1 MRFMDAKPDGRAI
14 VYAHI
19 QADPLV
25 ARAGNLLAVATT
37 TQRLLARAVMN
48 GESTDPATWR
58 TMFPTLFGP
67 AAPAPGD
74 PARDRSE
81 AILEVSLQVADRGE
95 QTRSQFRGAIV
106 EALTERLL
114 AERAGQEPV
123 RRERRILFD
132 GRPAEIHPY
141 DVTVE
146 RDGAGEAWDC
156 KWGARGIKADVLH
169 QLDDARRGAVDE
181 GTRLLVGL
189 VIFDARRSCEVRLV
203 RERGPVALD
212 GLKLIALEGLDRLA
226 GREPA

>member
-1 MRFMDAKPDGRAI
+1 MRFMEARPDGRAI

-19 QADPLV
+19 QSDSLV
-25 ARAGNLLAVATT
+25 VWAAELLAAATT

-48 GESTDPATWR
+48 GESLDPATWR
-58 TMFPTLFGP
+58 TMFPALFGP
-67 AAPAPGD
+67 AAAGPGD
-74 PARDRSE
+74 PIRDRSE
-81 AILEVSLQVADRGE
+81 AILAASLAVADRGD

-114 AERAGQEPV
+114 SDRTAPV

-146 RDGAGEAWDC
+146 REEAGEAWDC

-169 QLDDARRGAVDE
+169 QLDDARRGAADE

-189 VIFDARRSCEVRLV
+189 VVFDARRSCEVRLV
-203 RERGPVALD
+203 RERGPVSLE
-212 GLKLIALEGLDRLA
+212 GLRLIALEGLDRLA
-226 GREPA
+226 GRRPA

>member
-1 MRFMDAKPDGRAI
+1 MRFQDAKPDGRAV

-25 ARAGNLLAVATT
+25 ARAASLLADATA

-48 GESTDPATWR
+48 GESLAPDTWR

-67 AAPAPGD
+67 AAPPPGD
-74 PARDRSE
+74 PVRDRSE
-81 AILEVSLQVADRGE
+81 ALLAVSLEVADRGD
-95 QTRSQFRGAIV
+95 QVRSQFRGAIV
-106 EALTERLL
+106 ESLTERLL
-114 AERAGQEPV
+114 AARTSPV

-146 RDGAGEAWDC
+146 RDGAAEAWDC
-156 KWGARGIKADVLH
+156 KWGARGIKADVIH
-169 QLDDARRGAVDE
+169 QLDDARRGAVAED
-181 GTRLLVGL
+181 GRLLVGL
-189 VIFDARRSCEVRLV
+189 VVFDARRSCEVRLV
-203 RERGPVALD
+203 REKGPVELE

-226 GREPA
+226 GRKPA

>member
-1 MRFMDAKPDGRAI
+1 MRFMDARPDGRAV

-19 QADPLV
+19 QADPV
-25 ARAGNLLAVATT
+25 VLLAADLLADATT
-37 TQRLLARAVMN
+37 TQRLVARAVMN
-48 GESTDPATWR
+48 GESLDPATWR

-67 AAPAPGD
+67 QAPLPGD
-74 PARDRSE
+74 PVRDRSE
-81 AILEVSLQVADRGE
+81 AILEASLRVADRGD

-114 AERAGQEPV
+114 ATRTGPV

-146 RDGAGEAWDC
+146 REGGGEAWDC

-169 QLDDARRGAVDE
+169 QLDDARRGAAE
-181 GTRLLVGL
+181 ENGRLLVGL
-189 VIFDARRSCEVRLV
+189 VVFDARRSSEVRLV
-203 RERGPVALD
+203 RERGPVAAD
-212 GLKLIALEGLDRLA
+212 SVKLIALEGLDRLA
-226 GREPA
+226 GRKPA

>member
-1 MRFMDAKPDGRAI
+1 MRFMEARPDGRAI

-19 QADPLV
+19 QGDPLV
-25 ARAGNLLAVATT
+25 VRSAELLAGATT
-37 TQRLLARAVMN
+37 VQRLLARAVMN
-48 GESTDPATWR
+48 GESLEPVTWH
-58 TMFPTLFGP
+58 TMFPGLFGP
-67 AAPAPGD
+67 AAPEPGD
-74 PARDRSE
+74 PIRDRSE
-81 AILEVSLQVADRGE
+81 EILTVSLAVADRGD

-114 AERAGQEPV
+114 AERVEPV

-146 RDGAGEAWDC
+146 RDGAVEAWDC

-169 QLDDARRGAVDE
+169 QLDDARRGAADE

-189 VIFDARRSCEVRLV
+189 VVFDARRSCEVRLV
-203 RERGPVALD
+203 RERGPVSLE

-226 GREPA
+226 GRRPA

>member
-1 MRFMDAKPDGRAI
+1 MRFMDARPDGRAV

-25 ARAGNLLAVATT
+25 TRAADLLAGATT
-37 TQRLLARAVMN
+37 TQRLLARAAMN
-48 GESTDPATWR
+48 GESPDPDTWR
-58 TMFPTLFGP
+58 AMFPTLFGP
-67 AAPAPGD
+67 AAPPPGD

-81 AILEVSLQVADRGE
+81 AILAASLEVADRGE

-106 EALTERLL
+106 EALAERLL
-114 AERAGQEPV
+114 AERTSPV
-123 RRERRILFD
+123 RRERRVLFD
-132 GRPAEIHPY
+132 GRPDEIHPY

-146 RDGAGEAWDC
+146 REGAGEAWDC

-169 QLDDARRGAVDE
+169 QLDDARRGAADE
-181 GTRLLVGL
+181 GLRLLVGL
-189 VIFDARRSCEVRLV
+189 IVFDARRSCEVRLV

-226 GREPA
+226 GRKPA

>member
-1 MRFMDAKPDGRAI
+1 MRFMEARPDGRAV

-25 ARAGNLLAVATT
+25 ARAADLLAEAGT

-48 GESTDPATWR
+48 GESLDPSTWR
-58 TMFPTLFGP
+58 TIFPTLFGP
-67 AAPAPGD
+67 AAPGPGD
-74 PARDRSE
+74 PGRDRSE
-81 AILEVSLQVADRGE
+81 AVLEVSLLVADRGD

-106 EALTERLL
+106 EALTERML
-114 AERAGQEPV
+114 AIRTGPV

-169 QLDDARRGAVDE
+169 QLDDARRGAADE
-181 GTRLLVGL
+181 GGRLLAGL
-189 VIFDARRSCEVRLV
+189 VVFDARRSCEVRLI
-203 RERGPVALD
+203 RERGPVAAD
-212 GLKLIALEGLDRLA
+212 SVKLIGLEGLDRLA
-226 GREPA
+226 GRKPV

>member
-1 MRFMDAKPDGRAI
+1 MRFMEARPDGRAV

-25 ARAGNLLAVATT
+25 ARAAGLLADATT

-48 GESTDPATWR
+48 GESLDPSTWR

-67 AAPAPGD
+67 AAPTPGD

-81 AILEVSLQVADRGE
+81 AVLEASLLVADRGD
-95 QTRSQFRGAIV
+95 QTRSQFRGALV
-106 EALTERLL
+106 EALAERLL
-114 AERAGQEPV
+114 AVRTGPV

-169 QLDDARRGAVDE
+169 QLDDARRGAADE
-181 GTRLLVGL
+181 GARLVVGL
-189 VIFDARRSCEVRLV
+189 VVFDARRSCEVRLI
-203 RERGPVALD
+203 RERGPVAAD
-212 GLKLIALEGLDRLA
+212 SVKLVGLEGLDRLA
-226 GREPA
+226 GRKPA

>member
-1 MRFMDAKPDGRAI
+1 MRFMDARPDGRAV

-25 ARAGNLLAVATT
+25 LRAGALLAAATT

-48 GESTDPATWR
+48 GESTDADHWR
-58 TMFPTLFGP
+58 AMFPTLFGP
-67 AAPAPGD
+67 SAPAPGD
-74 PARDRSE
+74 PVRDRSE
-81 AILEVSLQVADRGE
+81 AILAASLEVADRGE
-95 QTRSQFRGAIV
+95 QTRSQFRGAVV

-114 AERAGQEPV
+114 AERSGPV

-146 RDGAGEAWDC
+146 REDAGEAWDC
-156 KWGARGIKADVLH
+156 KWGARGIKGDVVH
-169 QLDDARRGAVDE
+169 QLDDARRGAADE
-181 GTRLLVGL
+181 GAKLLVGL

-203 RERGPVALD
+203 RERGPVALE
-212 GLKLIALEGLDRLA
+212 GLRLIALEGLDRLA
-226 GREPA
+226 GRRSS

>member
-1 MRFMDAKPDGRAI
+1 MRFMEARPDGRAI

-19 QADPLV
+19 QSDPLV
-25 ARAGNLLAVATT
+25 ARAAGLLAGATT
-37 TQRLLARAVMN
+37 VQRLLARAVMN
-48 GESTDPATWR
+48 GESLEPATWR
-58 TMFPTLFGP
+58 TMFPALFGP
-67 AAPAPGD
+67 AAPEPGD

-81 AILEVSLQVADRGE
+81 EILAVSLAVADRGD

-114 AERAGQEPV
+114 AERVEPV

-169 QLDDARRGAVDE
+169 QLDDARRGAADE

-189 VIFDARRSCEVRLV
+189 VVFDARRSCEVRLV
-203 RERGPVALD
+203 RERGPVALE

-226 GREPA
+226 GRRPA